1 MGYPKTE
8 EKAKELLHSFMDEP
22 VGDFDITRPY
32 AILVERTCPPL
43 FKDREETHCLFE
55 TFAYPEL
62 HKEFSFS
69 EAIFEFFT
77 YYYSVLFCEP
87 GEKGSKYQKTN
98 VVEMVSELS
107 GLIHTKECESLF
119 ECYIQLFNKDRDYEY
134 EFRHLNPD
142 FQKNFP
148 RVSGENKFKI
158 RVFNVNP
165 EDSLAIIKSLQ
176 TLNFVKVAQDLKKYA
191 KTEVSGEEDL
201 RAEIDKFYKEME
213 GKVPFKYA
221 DEEDEEEAFW
231 TTLPKERVK
240 DAVSYG
246 TMCVVGYYGDI
257 YNGYYYTNI
266 PTWTHK
272 DVKDIA
278 NFDQEYILDLINK
291 KRFPP
296 KQDVL

>member
-1 MGYPKTE
+1 M
-8 EKAKELLHSFMDEP
+8 
-22 VGDFDITRPY
+22 
-32 AILVERTCPPL
+32 
-43 FKDREETHCLFE
+43 
-55 TFAYPEL
+55 
-62 HKEFSFS
+62 
-69 EAIFEFFT
+69 
-77 YYYSVLFCEP
+77 
-87 GEKGSKYQKTN
+87 
-98 VVEMVSELS
+98 
-107 GLIHTKECESLF
+107 
-119 ECYIQLFNKDRDYEY
+119 
-134 EFRHLNPD
+134 
-142 FQKNFP
+142 
-148 RVSGENKFKI
+148 
-158 RVFNVNP
+158 
-165 EDSLAIIKSLQ
+165 
-176 TLNFVKVAQDLKKYA
+176 KKYA

-266 PTWTHK
+266 PTWTHE
-272 DVKDIA
+272 DVKDIE